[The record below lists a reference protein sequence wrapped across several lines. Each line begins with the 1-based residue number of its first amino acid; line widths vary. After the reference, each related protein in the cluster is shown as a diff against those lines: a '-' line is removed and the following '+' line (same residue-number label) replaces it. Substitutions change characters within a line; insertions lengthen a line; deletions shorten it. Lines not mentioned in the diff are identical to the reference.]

1 MTTDS
6 KLSKYYRAPKLY
18 VRIPSQGAFNSDM
31 EQSMSGELAIMA
43 MTGRDETMIK
53 KPDALLNGEAITSV
67 IKSCVPGIQYP
78 EQIPITDIDALLIAI
93 KIASDGEEHEIS
105 ARCPKCKTE
114 TKGVINLRNILPTA
128 QLLESEYPVKLDTGV
143 TVYIKPYEY
152 SMQTEAALAAFD
164 ETKTLQNLATEKEM
178 NKESMSVYNKSF
190 RRMAD
195 MSVSLLARSIIKV
208 VTPEGEEVSD
218 PNEIFAFVQNVDSKA
233 VKLIDEVLAKINS
246 LNIDKRVE
254 LECSVD
260 TCKNVWTTE
269 IEFNPADFFAVGS

>member
-1 MTTDS
+1 
-6 KLSKYYRAPKLY
+6 
-18 VRIPSQGAFNSDM
+18 
-31 EQSMSGELAIMA
+31 
-43 MTGRDETMIK
+43 
-53 KPDALLNGEAITSV
+53 
-67 IKSCVPGIQYP
+67 
-78 EQIPITDIDALLIAI
+78 
-93 KIASDGEEHEIS
+93 
-105 ARCPKCKTE
+105 
-114 TKGVINLRNILPTA
+114 
-128 QLLESEYPVKLDTGV
+128 
-143 TVYIKPYEY
+143 
-152 SMQTEAALAAFD
+152 
-164 ETKTLQNLATEKEM
+164 
-178 NKESMSVYNKSF
+178 
-190 RRMAD
+190 MAD